1 MDRSSNDKLQEA
13 YQEVYLQEKGMSS
26 DAMSS
31 VLKGHKYSKK
41 QLFDMSKKS
50 TKEGRHG
57 EAHALYKEF
66 QKSSYEPDSEMVEG
80 YDKPDEKLKTDR
92 DMFNVPKDEQ
102 SAARKR
108 ILAKALAKRKEKG
121 IKEATYPSDFI
132 NPDGSKRA
140 VAKKKTDR
148 PIQHDQPTSGGR
160 RKTVDESVGRHR
172 REYET
177 YKTSLREHHAEKFTE
192 WYMNLETEGY
202 DVSRWDLDDLVETYV
217 SENNLW
223 KSVEIIAEAVE
234 TLSELTRYAKEKGK
248 DPQTGKESKKG
259 GTMKGSAMAAVRK
272 DLVKTGGLRSS
283 RGNAINP
290 QGKKKEKG
298 AKNPNE
304 TSDTKRKIAKMQRA
318 KKDKDNTAADAKKRG
333 FTSTKN
339 YIETM
344 ARYGGKDN
352 YDKGRGLGS

>member
-1 MDRSSNDKLQEA
+1 MDRSSNDKLHEA
-13 YQEVYLQEKGMSS
+13 YQEVYLQEKGMSADS
-26 DAMSS
+26 MSS

-66 QKSSYEPDSEMVEG
+66 QKSSYEPDGDMVEG

-92 DMFNVPKDEQ
+92 DGMRISNKDAEAAKERIRAKTMQ
-102 SAARKR
+102 KRLNYGKKTGYARK
-108 ILAKALAKRKEKG
+108 EW
-121 IKEATYPSDFI
+121 
-132 NPDGSKRA
+132 
-140 VAKKKTDR
+140 
-148 PIQHDQPTSGGR
+148 
-160 RKTVDESVGRHR
+160 DESVEHVGRHR
-172 REYET
+172 LEYEN
-177 YKTSLREHHAEKFTE
+177 YKTSLKEHHAEKFTE
-192 WYMNLETEGY
+192 WYSKLETEGY

-217 SENNLW
+217 SENSLW
-223 KSVEIIAEAVE
+223 KSVDIITEAVE

-259 GTMKGSAMAAVRK
+259 GTMKGSALAAVRK

-304 TSDTKRKIAKMQRA
+304 ISDTKRKIAKMQRA

-333 FTSTKN
+333 FKSTKN

>member
-1 MDRSSNDKLQEA
+1 MDRSSNDKLHEA

-26 DAMSS
+26 DSMSS

-66 QKSSYEPDSEMVEG
+66 QKSSYEPDGDMVEG

-92 DMFNVPKDEQ
+92 DGMRISKKDAD
-102 SAARKR
+102 AARERIKAKTMQKR
-108 ILAKALAKRKEKG
+108 LNYGKKTGYDRKEW
-121 IKEATYPSDFI
+121 
-132 NPDGSKRA
+132 
-140 VAKKKTDR
+140 
-148 PIQHDQPTSGGR
+148 
-160 RKTVDESVGRHR
+160 DESVEHVGRHR
-172 REYET
+172 REYES
-177 YKTSLREHHAEKFTE
+177 YKTSLKEHHAEKFTE
-192 WYMNLETEGY
+192 WYANLETEGY

-223 KSVEIIAEAVE
+223 KSVDIITEAVE

-248 DPQTGKESKKG
+248 DPQTGNESKKG

-283 RGNAINP
+283 RGKAIQP
-290 QGKKKEKG
+290 QGKKKTKG

-304 TSDTKRKIAKMQRA
+304 TSDTKRKIAKMQAA
-318 KKDKDNTAADAKKRG
+318 KKAEANTASDAKKRG
-333 FTSTKN
+333 FKSVQN
-339 YIETM
+339 YKDTM